1 MSLLILFHLPI
12 GGASLEDRLRSWLG
26 LQVTFAKPAVVLA
39 QFAVACAF
47 AVQTMRVTFD
57 QIDPRPE
64 QVALTLGCR
73 RSQAF
78 LQAFKNG
85 PNCVKAAMG
94 VVNAS
99 FTKMWKNSQGLLETR
114 IGNLMDGAQWAGFS
128 IAEVASYLA
137 TAEHETLGF
146 STMYE
151 TNWNSKKE
159 SNYDYFERMYGPNGD
174 RSHLAQ
180 GMGNVTAGDGWHY
193 RGRGYVNLTGKNI
206 YNWANAQA
214 MAGKLGPQFHQAYTV
229 ANDNINMYAEDHVLA
244 GRIGALYLQYQWG
257 VFNVQVTPGNF
268 QAARQAVNPNEIA
281 KVAKNV
287 AGRASDFLAAIKNCK

>member
-1 MSLLILFHLPI
+1 MEEMNTGIYGGAFGLLERSTRPFAVMLLTPEGPAI
-12 GGASLEDRLRSWLG
+12 GGPHDEGRFEEIARSHGYTLHRFFDDTW
-26 LQVTFAKPAVVLA
+26 AVVALLA
-39 QFAVACAF
+39 PPA
-47 AVQTMRVTFD
+47 
-57 QIDPRPE
+57 P
-64 QVALTLGCR
+64 
-73 RSQAF
+73 
-78 LQAFKNG
+78 AFKNG